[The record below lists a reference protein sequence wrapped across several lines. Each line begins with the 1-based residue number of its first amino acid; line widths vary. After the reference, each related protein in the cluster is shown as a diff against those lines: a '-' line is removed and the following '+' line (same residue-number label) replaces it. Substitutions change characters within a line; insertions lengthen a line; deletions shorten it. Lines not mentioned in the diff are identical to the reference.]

1 MSDELSV
8 RCVASAQDEDPA
20 KDAAYWQLTPKNQC
34 DTVTIFVDRRKI
46 IPVLFLP
53 GIMGTNLKNKKLG
66 GDPVWSPPNNI
77 FSGIVTLL
85 EYLGKN
91 ASRRAAELDPDAT
104 QVDDGGTINNA
115 PLLESHEA
123 QHIRHWG
130 EIYSKCYHPFM
141 ARLQSRLNRV
151 YSEHTFSGKRPLVNN
166 WEEMLKHDP
175 LLSGQVTQKG
185 ALVKPCLT
193 QAELDHINH
202 FRFEVWAGGYN
213 WLQSNAKSAEAIE
226 RRIDEIIG
234 FYKEGLLATKKVL
247 IITHSMGGLVAR
259 ALVQQLKDEAQNKIL
274 GVIHG
279 AMPANG
285 AAETYANMRQGIK
298 GLMGYV
304 VGKDAEQVTAVL
316 GYAQGGLELLPF
328 GGRYCMEETL
338 GVPWLY
344 FKENGNGK
352 YLPTGDNPYDEIY
365 KEKKW
370 YGLIPS
376 ANEAKIPK
384 KQTAPEED
392 AEKTRLTF
400 REKFEFLIRD
410 VKKFHEI
417 IRGKYFPDTFAF
429 WGCDDALPAVGAVSW
444 DAMPLGKKP
453 AHPQDITD
461 TGKGAAFDGAR
472 WCKLVE
478 HKNPGD
484 GTVPYASWKK
494 DRALPRMTFLH
505 GKAKQPA
512 LSGTAGYEHQA
523 AFNDER
529 ALWVSLY
536 GAVKLVSEK
545 VPLPG
550 K

>member
-304 VGKDAEQVTAVL
+304 VGKDAEQVTA
-316 GYAQGGLELLPF
+316 
-328 GGRYCMEETL
+328 C
-338 GVPWLY
+338 W
-344 FKENGNGK
+344 
-352 YLPTGDNPYDEIY
+352 
-365 KEKKW
+365 
-370 YGLIPS
+370 
-376 ANEAKIPK
+376 
-384 KQTAPEED
+384 
-392 AEKTRLTF
+392 
-400 REKFEFLIRD
+400 
-410 VKKFHEI
+410 
-417 IRGKYFPDTFAF
+417 
-429 WGCDDALPAVGAVSW
+429 
-444 DAMPLGKKP
+444 AMPKAGWNCCLSAADTAWRKHSACPGCILKKTATGNTCPRGIIPMMKFTKRKNGTASSPLPMKRKSLKNKPRLKRMRKKP
-453 AHPQDITD
+453 
-461 TGKGAAFDGAR
+461 G
-472 WCKLVE
+472 
-478 HKNPGD
+478 
-484 GTVPYASWKK
+484 
-494 DRALPRMTFLH
+494 
-505 GKAKQPA
+505 
-512 LSGTAGYEHQA
+512 
-523 AFNDER
+523 
-529 ALWVSLY
+529 
-536 GAVKLVSEK
+536 
-545 VPLPG
+545 
-550 K
+550 